1 MKKITVMGADMLH
14 IADKMDSLLDQ
25 VDAFHT
31 LVSNSSSEEIL
42 RISPLI
48 SPLAEKI
55 AIIKDD
61 FNKFI
66 KEAENENRVC
76 KI

>member
-1 MKKITVMGADMLH
+1 MKEITVIGADMLH
-14 IADKMDSLLDQ
+14 IHIKDLMDNLQDQ
-25 VDAFHT
+25 IDAVGA
-31 LVSNSSSEEIL
+31 LMSNSSNEEIL

-76 KI
+76 

>member
-48 SPLAEKI
+48 SPLAEKL
-55 AIIKDD
+55 AIIKDE

-76 KI
+76 

>member
-1 MKKITVMGADMLH
+1 MKKITVIGADMLH

-48 SPLAEKI
+48 SPLAEKL
-55 AIIKDD
+55 AIIKDE

-76 KI
+76 

>member
-1 MKKITVMGADMLH
+1 MKEITVIGADMLH
-14 IADKMDSLLDQ
+14 ITDLMDNLQDQ
-25 VDAFHT
+25 IDAIGT
-31 LVSNSSSEEIL
+31 LMTNSSNEEIL

-48 SPLAEKI
+48 SSLGKQI
-55 AIIKDD
+55 AIIKDE